1 MILKDG
7 WIINQE
13 NLSYIDELSPD
24 ELLDLSNKIQAA
36 GYQFPT
42 DSIECKSLVELF
54 LNDYNIEKTISKEN
68 LWLELLNHG
77 YDLGDRILN
86 FSNPVLKGSDVE
98 ELQEMLSRLG
108 FYSEPINSEYTKELM
123 KSVEAF
129 QENRGLS
136 VDGVVGLNT
145 AIEIKKLIRPTLD
158 KSLNEAIKGFKPAGS
173 ALNVCINI
181 ENNGEYREQVVFYES
196 IKGSGIENGM
206 NITFVSEA
214 GEEMSK
220 ENIISFVNKIN
231 PSLFLTF
238 ENNETQSVDY
248 FKGKHSV
255 SNIGKKLAYEIGT
268 KLNLDSVGKNNM
280 LLKNTKAVSLVI
292 NGNFYQINTNTVF
305 DIVSEIYSE
314 IF

>member
-1 MILKDG
+1 M
-7 WIINQE
+7 
-13 NLSYIDELSPD
+13 SYIDELSSD

-42 DSIECKSLVELF
+42 DSLECKSLVELF

-145 AIEIKKLIRPTLD
+145 ANEIKKLIRPTLD
-158 KSLNEAIKGFKPAGS
+158 KSLNEAIKGFKPASS

-196 IKGSGIENGM
+196 IKETGIENGM

>member
-1 MILKDG
+1 M
-7 WIINQE
+7 
-13 NLSYIDELSPD
+13 SYIDELSSD

-42 DSIECKSLVELF
+42 DSLECKSLVELF

-158 KSLNEAIKGFKPAGS
+158 KSLNEAIKGFKPASS

-196 IKGSGIENGM
+196 IKETGIENGM

>member
-1 MILKDG
+1 M
-7 WIINQE
+7 
-13 NLSYIDELSPD
+13 SYIDELSSD

-42 DSIECKSLVELF
+42 DSVECKSLVELF
-54 LNDYNIEKTISKEN
+54 LNDYNISKTISKEN

-86 FSNPVLKGSDVE
+86 FSNPVLRGSDVE

-108 FYSEPINSEYTKELM
+108 FYSEPINSEFTKDLM
-123 KSVEAF
+123 QAVEVF
-129 QENRGLS
+129 QENRGLG

-145 AIEIKKLIRPTLD
+145 ATEIKKLIRPTLD

-173 ALNVCINI
+173 ALNICINI

-196 IKGSGIENGM
+196 IKEAGTENGM
-206 NITFVSEA
+206 HITFASEA

-220 ENIISFVNKIN
+220 ENIISFINKIN

-238 ENNETQSVDY
+238 ENNETKTVDY

-255 SNIGKKLAYEIGT
+255 SNIGKKLAEEIGA
-268 KLNLDSVGKNNM
+268 KLKFDIVGKNNM

-292 NGNFYQINTNTVF
+292 NGNFYQININKVF
-305 DIVSEIYSE
+305 NLVSEVYSE

>member
-1 MILKDG
+1 M
-7 WIINQE
+7 
-13 NLSYIDELSPD
+13 SSD
-24 ELLDLSNKIQAA
+24 ELLDLSNKIESA
-36 GYQFPT
+36 GYQFPA

-54 LNDYNIEKTISKEN
+54 LNDYNIEKNISKEN

-86 FSNPVLKGSDVE
+86 FSNPILRGSDVE

-123 KSVEAF
+123 KAVEAF
-129 QENRGLS
+129 QENRGLG

-158 KSLNEAIKGFKPAGS
+158 KSLNEAIKGFKPASS
-173 ALNVCINI
+173 ALNICINI

-196 IKGSGIENGM
+196 IKGSGTENGM
-206 NITFVSEA
+206 NITFASEA

-238 ENNETQSVDY
+238 ENSETQSVDY

-255 SNIGKKLAYEIGT
+255 SNIGKKLAENIGK
-268 KLNLDSVGKNNM
+268 KLNFNAVGKNNM
-280 LLKNTKAVSLVI
+280 FLKNTKAVSLVI
-292 NGNFYQINTNTVF
+292 NGNFYQINPNTIF
-305 DIVSEIYSE
+305 DIVYEVYSE

>member
-1 MILKDG
+1 M
-7 WIINQE
+7 
-13 NLSYIDELSPD
+13 SYIDELSSD

-42 DSIECKSLVELF
+42 DSVECKSLVELF

-136 VDGVVGLNT
+136 LDGVVGLNT

-158 KSLNEAIKGFKPAGS
+158 KSLNEAIKGFKPASS

>member
-1 MILKDG
+1 M
-7 WIINQE
+7 
-13 NLSYIDELSPD
+13 SSD

-36 GYQFPT
+36 GYQFPS
-42 DSIECKSLVELF
+42 DSVECKSLVELF
-54 LNDYNIEKTISKEN
+54 LNDYNIDKTISKEN

-86 FSNPVLKGSDVE
+86 FSNPVLRGSDVE

-123 KSVEAF
+123 KAVEAF
-129 QENRGLS
+129 QENRGLG

-173 ALNVCINI
+173 ALNICINI
-181 ENNGEYREQVVFYES
+181 ENDGEYREQVVFYES
-196 IKGSGIENGM
+196 IKETGTENGM
-206 NITFVSEA
+206 NITFASEA

-220 ENIISFVNKIN
+220 ENIVSFVNKIN

-238 ENNETQSVDY
+238 ENSDTQSVDY
-248 FKGKHSV
+248 FKGKHSE
-255 SNIGKKLAYEIGT
+255 SNIGKKLAEEIGT
-268 KLNLDSVGKNNM
+268 KLNIDSVGKNNM
-280 LLKNTKAVSLVI
+280 LLKNTRAVSLVI
-292 NGNFYQINTNTVF
+292 NGNFYQINPNTVF
-305 DIVSEIYSE
+305 DIISEVYSE
-314 IF
+314 IFWN

>member
-1 MILKDG
+1 LILKDG

-145 AIEIKKLIRPTLD
+145 ANEIKKLIRPTLD
-158 KSLNEAIKGFKPAGS
+158 KSLNEAIKGFKPASS

-196 IKGSGIENGM
+196 IKETGIENGM

>member
-1 MILKDG
+1 MG
-7 WIINQE
+7 
-13 NLSYIDELSPD
+13 YIDELSSD
-24 ELLDLSNKIQAA
+24 ELLDLSSKIQAA
-36 GYQFPT
+36 GYQYPA
-42 DSIECKSLVELF
+42 DSVECKSLIELF

-68 LWLELLNHG
+68 LWVELLNQG

-86 FSNPVLKGSDVE
+86 FSNPVLRGSDIE

-108 FYSEPINSEYTKELM
+108 FYSDPINSEYTKELM
-123 KSVEAF
+123 KAVEAF

-145 AIEIKKLIRPTLD
+145 AIEIKKLVRPTLD

-173 ALNVCINI
+173 ALNICINI
-181 ENNGEYREQVVFYES
+181 ENSGEYREQVVFYES
-196 IKGSGIENGM
+196 IKVAGTENEM
-206 NITFVSEA
+206 NITFASEA

-220 ENIISFVNKIN
+220 KNIISFVNKIN
-231 PSLFLTF
+231 PLLFLTF

-255 SNIGKKLAYEIGT
+255 SNIGKKLAEVIST
-268 KLNLDSVGKNNM
+268 KLNFDAVGKNNM

-292 NGNFYQINTNTVF
+292 NGNFYQINTSTVF
-305 DIVSEIYSE
+305 DLSLIHI
-314 IF
+314 

>member
-1 MILKDG
+1 M
-7 WIINQE
+7 
-13 NLSYIDELSPD
+13 SYIDELSPD

-42 DSIECKSLVELF
+42 DSVECKSLVELF

>member
-1 MILKDG
+1 M
-7 WIINQE
+7 
-13 NLSYIDELSPD
+13 SYIDELSSD
-24 ELLDLSNKIQAA
+24 ELSDLSNKIQAA

-42 DSIECKSLVELF
+42 DSVECKSLVELF
-54 LNDYNIEKTISKEN
+54 LNDYNIDKTVSKEN

-86 FSNPVLKGSDVE
+86 FSNPVLKGSDIE

-108 FYSEPINSEYTKELM
+108 FYSEPINSEFTKDLM
-123 KSVEAF
+123 QAVEVF
-129 QENRGLS
+129 QENRGLG

-145 AIEIKKLIRPTLD
+145 ATEIKKLIRPTLD
-158 KSLNEAIKGFKPAGS
+158 KSLNEAIKGFKPASS
-173 ALNVCINI
+173 ALNICINI

-196 IKGSGIENGM
+196 IRGAGTKNGI
-206 NITFVSEA
+206 NITFASEA
-214 GEEMSK
+214 GEDMNK

-238 ENNETQSVDY
+238 ENSETQSVDY

-255 SNIGKKLAYEIGT
+255 SNIGKKLAEEIGS
-268 KLNLDSVGKNNM
+268 KLNFDSVGKNNM

-292 NGNFYQINTNTVF
+292 NGNFYQINVDAVF
-305 DIVSEIYSE
+305 DIVAEIYSE

>member
-1 MILKDG
+1 MG
-7 WIINQE
+7 
-13 NLSYIDELSPD
+13 YIDELSSD

-42 DSIECKSLVELF
+42 DAVDCKALVELF
-54 LNDYNIEKTISKEN
+54 LNDYNLNKNISKEN

-77 YDLGDRILN
+77 YNLGDRILN

-108 FYSEPINSEYTKELM
+108 FYSEPINSVYTKELM
-123 KSVEAF
+123 KAVEAF
-129 QENRGLS
+129 QENRGLG

-158 KSLNEAIKGFKPAGS
+158 KSLNEAIKGFKPPGS
-173 ALNVCINI
+173 TFNICINV
-181 ENNGEYREQVVFYES
+181 ENNGEYREQVVFYEL
-196 IKGSGIENGM
+196 IKEAGTENGM
-206 NITFVSEA
+206 NVTFVSEA

-238 ENNETQSVDY
+238 ENSETQSVNY
-248 FKGKHSV
+248 FVGKHSI
-255 SNIGKKLAYEIGT
+255 SNIGKKLADEISG
-268 KLNLDSVGKNNM
+268 KLNFDSIGKNNL
-280 LLKNTKAVSLVI
+280 LLKNTRAVSLII
-292 NGNFYQINTNTVF
+292 NGNFYQINVKSVF